1 MKKWS
6 TTCLL
11 GMGIYVLTFSFD
23 MTDAGATCSQMPSCT
38 ELGYGTAACATGER
52 SILCPFNTS
61 YRKCI
66 PQSYCDQ
73 QLYTLSSC
81 PAAANCVSC
90 NGYYAITSCKNG
102 YNFTNSLQSCTRES
116 SYCRFANDGDFFY
129 SDNTCSSFLD
139 PSKTVIGVVAS
150 AQQRLVIGLT
160 TQVGFSWASSTGQNI
175 DYLKDSPSSAD
186 AFVDMDGEG
195 HTVALLY
202 DKAKHGIEHLPASYC
217 HNLTLGGKRWFL
229 PSAGQVALYNHNNMV
244 FTNIVAAGGTG
255 AQTVWTSSEASTSD
269 AWFAEEH
276 SYSVYGSIQSK
287 KAVTSSPAGSSHTRC
302 AFHFQNLLKK

>member
-23 MTDAGATCSQMPSCT
+23 MADAGATCSQMPSCT
-38 ELGYGTAACATGER
+38 ELGYGTAACAEGER
-52 SILCPFNTS
+52 SVLCPFDTS

-81 PAAANCVSC
+81 PAGANCASC
-90 NGYYAITSCKNG
+90 NGYYAITSCKRG
-102 YNFTNSLQSCTRES
+102 YNYTNSLQSCTKES
-116 SYCRFANDGDFFY
+116 SYCHTANDGDFFY
-129 SDNTCSSFLD
+129 SDNTCSSVLN

-160 TQVGFSWASSTGQNI
+160 TEVGFPWASSDESNVNYLEDSSSS
-175 DYLKDSPSSAD
+175 DYA
-186 AFVDMDGEG
+186 AADMDGEG

-202 DKAKHGIEHLPASYC
+202 DKAQHGIEHLPASYC
-217 HNLTLGGKRWFL
+217 HNLTLGNKRWFL
-229 PSAGQVALYNHNNMV
+229 PSAGQVALYNWNNMV
-244 FTNIVAAGGTG
+244 FTNIVAAGGIE
-255 AQTVWTSSEASTSD
+255 AQMIWTSSEASTSS
-269 AWFAEEH
+269 AWYADEH
-276 SYSVYGSIQSK
+276 RYAMYGSTRIR
-287 KAVTSSPAGSSHTRC
+287 AVKTTPTSPAGYSHTRC
-302 AFHFQNLLKK
+302 AFHF